1 MLIGIACLIGFT
13 AAGPLNCSP
22 LRDTS
27 IITFVLLGIVLCI
40 SVICI
45 CFVIFQGEDKALCQC
60 CLYCCAAICGLLFL
74 GFVIAGS
81 VLVFTEPVFSDIVNG
96 KLNSSDNSD
105 CKFIAAPVAT
115 MSFSYGLMLLFSCC
129 WICCC
134 CMILTVAGNEN

>member
-1 MLIGIACLIGFT
+1 MLCILCMLLWYFLFISV

-22 LRDTS
+22 LQDTS
-27 IITFVLLGIVLCI
+27 IVTFVLLGIILCI

-45 CFVIFQGEDKALCQC
+45 CFVVFQGEDKALCQC

-96 KLNSSDNSD
+96 SSD

-134 CMILTVAGNEN
+134 CMILGVAGNEN